1 VILSELKIITMKKYT
16 LDATNKILGRLAVE
30 LANLLRGKNKPD
42 FVPYADRG
50 DEVVVIN
57 TDKIKVTEQKL
68 KKKIYYRHSGYPGG
82 LKETP
87 LEKVLEKD
95 SREVVRKAVY
105 GMLPKNK
112 LRDKMINKLKLYKGE
127 AK

>member
-1 VILSELKIITMKKYT
+1 MKKHT
-16 LDATNKILGRLAVE
+16 IDATNKILGRLAVE
-30 LANLLRGKNKPD
+30 VANLLRGKNKPD

-57 TDKIKVTEQKL
+57 TGKIKVTGQKL
-68 KKKIYYRHSGYPGG
+68 KKKIYYQHSGYPGG
-82 LKETP
+82 LKEIS
-87 LEKVLEKD
+87 LEKALGKD
-95 SREVVRKAVY
+95 SREVIRKAVY

>member
-1 VILSELKIITMKKYT
+1 VILSELKIITMKKHT